1 MFRKKEP
8 RVTDREFV
16 YSDFP
21 VQIRRVEDMVPKF
34 LFRIAQLLTVLYWL
48 AGLICSPA
56 LAADPSPISL
66 TPEERQWLD
75 DHPDITLGS
84 TLDFPPAVMKD
95 AQGRLTGV
103 LPAYMDML
111 NRLLDTDIQL
121 KVGPW
126 PDIVQEANN
135 RTIDGLA
142 SSMRLESRSSHF
154 LFTQPVSHAYYYIYT
169 YLQRLDEFQ
178 NLADLHGKRVA
189 YQKEVQGARE
199 LLDQHP
205 RITPVPLPD
214 LEAVAAALV
223 NREVDA
229 AIAGSTLEYW
239 RKKHLVTGFEMAGM
253 IPESRTE
260 LVFSIRKDWPELI
273 PILNKA
279 IAAISPETSQALLKK
294 WYAQPAM
301 ASVEPQVELTARE
314 KQWIADHPGFT
325 AGAVDIPPYIIQER
339 DGRVTGYF
347 PDLLRTISSQVGLHP
362 NFIFTTMS
370 ELMEKAGD
378 GQVELIQGVIWNEE
392 RAGRFN
398 FSPSHSPL
406 NMAIFGRNDDS
417 GISGWNALSGKRI
430 ASFPD
435 YGMHAHMAGH
445 IPDARFVMAEDGV
458 QMLRL
463 VALSQAD
470 AAIQEL
476 YSGQY
481 MIRSN
486 YLNNLE
492 VKGYA
497 QIPGLEDMQAHAY
510 MIRKDLPVLESI
522 LTKSYHAL
530 SEAKKKQI
538 WERWFGPEEQDLK
551 AFSREEQEWM
561 QKHPVLRFGFDPAWA
576 PIEFADQEGRPQ
588 GISPEYLKRL
598 EGILSVRFE
607 PRAHSSLTEAERS
620 LLEGDIALLPA
631 MAGTLDRE
639 KDFLFTEPFLSIPVA
654 IFSDTKAAYLGGIS
668 SLYGKKVAVVQGYAT
683 HQWLKQDHPELNLV
697 PAPTIEEGLRLV
709 ARGQAYAFVGNQVAT
724 SYYIGQTGLTS
735 IRVAGETPY
744 VYRLGMAV
752 SRDQPILRN
761 ILQKGL
767 ERIPQSERNAIY
779 NNWISIQ
786 YAQQIDYTLL
796 WQVLGMGMVLLGGF
810 LYWNRRLA
818 REVSQ
823 RKRAEEAVLRSEGI
837 LKDILE
843 STLSGYWDWNLVNNT
858 EYLSPTFK
866 RMFGYEDHEME
877 SSPEAWQKIIFPED
891 LPGVLEAFNRH
902 VKSRGREPYYSE
914 VRYRHRDDSTVW
926 VICAGRVIEWTE
938 DGEPVRMVGCHLDI
952 TERKLAEEKLQQSA
966 EQLKM
971 KNMELDSALAQA
983 EAATRAK
990 SDFLANMSHEIR
1002 TPMNGVIGMVDLL
1015 LDTDLSPRQLRFAQ
1029 AIKQSG
1035 QALLGIVNDILDI
1048 SKVEAGKLDIQ
1059 AQDFDLTEFLE
1070 QCCSGA
1076 SVLARKKGL
1085 RFDSYIHPDVPS
1097 HLRGDPKLLRQI
1109 LNNLIG
1115 NAVKFTE
1122 QGEVEI
1128 WVEEERDDA
1137 GMLEY
1142 WHAGIDEAGR
1152 GKGEEKRLTVR
1163 PSDGLPV
1170 PPSHCPTVLLLFTV
1184 RDTGI
1189 GISPENFDMLFDKF
1203 TQVDFSTTRRFEGTG
1218 LGLALTKLLVEKQGG
1233 RIWVES
1239 ELGRG
1244 TCFTFTLPVTRAQGL
1259 LDSADFIKKDEVP
1272 DLTRI
1277 KGARILLAED
1287 NEINQEIVV
1296 ENLRKWGMSVQVV
1309 GSGQEAVSALTSQ
1322 DFDLVLM
1329 DIQMP
1334 GMDGLEATRRIR
1346 SQKSGVRS
1354 QETGRQRIPIIA
1366 MTAHAMAGDRDKSLG
1381 AGMNDHITKPIDP
1394 EELLRVLAAWIKPA
1408 TRRADTV
1415 EPSPG
1420 MEQEENEG
1428 QKEHPPQMPQM
1439 PGVNTSLGLSRA
1451 SGNQTLYRKLLAGFQ
1466 SRHLGSAQEMERL
1479 LQAGQVQD
1487 AVRLAHT
1494 LKGTAANLG
1503 MDELSEAAGA
1513 LMHGLESKARDSA
1526 SLIAEVRSWLSTV
1539 GNSLEELAGRPSE
1552 SASEAGSSGDLDTGQ
1567 AAALAREAAGM
1578 ADQDLSLAMDKLQVL
1593 LDMPLPPEMLARGQ
1607 RVFSLLDEFEIDQA
1621 ALELEDMARDLEKT
1635 GGYNE

>member
-1 MFRKKEP
+1 M
-8 RVTDREFV
+8 
-16 YSDFP
+16 
-21 VQIRRVEDMVPKF
+21 IPKF
-34 LFRIAQLLTVLYWL
+34 LLRTTQLLTVLCWL

-56 LAADPSPISL
+56 LAAEPSPISL

-95 AQGRLTGV
+95 AQGRFTGV

-229 AIAGSTLEYW
+229 AVAGSTLGYW
-239 RKKHLVTGFEMAGM
+239 GKQNLVTGFEMAGM

-279 IAAISPETSQALLKK
+279 IAAISPETTQALFKK

-301 ASVEPQVELTARE
+301 DQDAPQVEITARE
-314 KQWIADHPGFT
+314 KQWIADHPSFT

-347 PDLLRTISSQVGLHP
+347 TDLLRTISSQVGLHP

-370 ELMEKAGD
+370 ELMEKAKQ

-392 RAGRFN
+392 RAELFE
-398 FSPSHSPL
+398 FSPHRMPL
-406 NMAIFGRNDDS
+406 EMAIFGRVEDS
-417 GISGWNALSGKRI
+417 GISGQNSLSGKRI
-430 ASFPD
+430 ASFAD
-435 YGMHAHMAGH
+435 YGMHAHMVRH

-463 VALSQAD
+463 VAQGQAD

-476 YSGQY
+476 YSGRY
-481 MIRSN
+481 MVRSN

-492 VKGYA
+492 VKGYV
-497 QIPGLEDMQAHAY
+497 QFPGLEDLQSHAY

-522 LTKSYHAL
+522 LTKSYNAL

-538 WERWFGPEEQDLK
+538 WERWFGPKEQDLK

-561 QKHPVLRFGFDPAWA
+561 KKHQVLRFGFDPAWA
-576 PIEFADQEGRPQ
+576 PIEFADEEGRPQ
-588 GISPEYLKRL
+588 GISSDYLKRL
-598 EGILSVRFE
+598 EGILDLRFE
-607 PRAHSSLTEAERS
+607 PRAHSSWAEAESS
-620 LLEGDIALLPA
+620 LRRGDIALLPA
-631 MAGTLDRE
+631 MARTPDRE

-654 IFSDTKAAYLGGIS
+654 IFSDTKAAYLGGIP

-683 HQWLKQDHPELNLV
+683 HQWLENDHPELDLLPV
-697 PAPTIEEGLRLV
+697 PTIEHGLRQV
-709 ARGQAYAFVGNQVAT
+709 AQDKAFAFVGNQVAT

-767 ERIPQSERNAIY
+767 ERIPQSEKSAIY

-823 RKRAEEAVLRSEGI
+823 RKRAEE
-837 LKDILE
+837 
-843 STLSGYWDWNLVNNT
+843 
-858 EYLSPTFK
+858 
-866 RMFGYEDHEME
+866 
-877 SSPEAWQKIIFPED
+877 Q
-891 LPGVLEAFNRH
+891 
-902 VKSRGREPYYSE
+902 
-914 VRYRHRDDSTVW
+914 
-926 VICAGRVIEWTE
+926 
-938 DGEPVRMVGCHLDI
+938 
-952 TERKLAEEKLQQSA
+952 A
-966 EQLKM
+966 EQA
-971 KNMELDSALAQA
+971 NQ
-983 EAATRAK
+983 AK

-1002 TPMNGVIGMVDLL
+1002 TPMNGVIGMADLL
-1015 LDTDLSPRQLRFAQ
+1015 LDTDLSPGQLRYAQ

-1059 AQDFDLTEFLE
+1059 AQDFDLTELLE
-1070 QCCSGA
+1070 GCCSGA

-1085 RFDSYIHPDVPS
+1085 RFDYHIQPDVPPY
-1097 HLRGDPKLLRQI
+1097 LRGDPKLLRQI

-1128 WVEEERDDA
+1128 WVEEEKGQRSEVSGQRSEGRKQKTEIRDQEGEGGDSRSWSA
-1137 GMLEY
+1137 GSKADDLV
-1142 WHAGIDEAGR
+1142 WLR
-1152 GKGEEKRLTVR
+1152 
-1163 PSDGLPV
+1163 
-1170 PPSHCPTVLLLFTV
+1170 FTV

-1218 LGLALTKLLVEKQGG
+1218 LGLAITKLLVEKQGG

-1244 TCFTFTLPVTRAQGL
+1244 TCFTFTLPVTRARGL
-1259 LDSADFIKKDEVP
+1259 VDSAGFIKKDEVP
-1272 DLTRI
+1272 DLNLI
-1277 KGARILLAED
+1277 KGACILLAED

-1296 ENLRKWGMSVQVV
+1296 ENLRKWGMNVQVA

-1322 DFDLVLM
+1322 NFDLVLM

-1346 SQKSGVRS
+1346 SQESGFS
-1354 QETGRQRIPIIA
+1354 LQSSGRIPIIA
-1366 MTAHAMAGDRDKSLG
+1366 MTAHAMARDRDKSLE

-1415 EPSPG
+1415 EASPG
-1420 MEQEENEG
+1420 MEQEENED
-1428 QKEHPPQMPQM
+1428 QKEHPRQMPQM

-1479 LQAGQVQD
+1479 LRAGQVQD
-1487 AVRLAHT
+1487 AVRVAHT

-1513 LMHGLESKARDSA
+1513 LMHGLESKARDSE

-1539 GNSLEELAGRPSE
+1539 GNSLEELAVRPSE
-1552 SASEAGSSGDLDTGQ
+1552 SASEAGSSEDLDTGQ
-1567 AAALAREAAGM
+1567 AAALARETAGM
-1578 ADQDLSLAMDKLQVL
+1578 VDQNLSLAMDKLQVL

-1607 RVFSLLDEFEIDQA
+1607 RVFSLLDEFETDQA